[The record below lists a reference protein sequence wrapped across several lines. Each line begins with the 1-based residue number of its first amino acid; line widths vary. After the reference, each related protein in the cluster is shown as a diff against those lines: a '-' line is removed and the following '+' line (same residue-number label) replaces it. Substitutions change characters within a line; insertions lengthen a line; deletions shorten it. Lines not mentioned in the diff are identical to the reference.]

1 METLLLD
8 GESLTCR
15 ALAAA
20 AATARPAVG
29 LDGPARERLAAA
41 RAVVTRALASGE
53 AVYGLNTGLGAR
65 ATQRLSAEELAA
77 FSLQTLRGRA
87 LSLGA
92 PLPAEVVRAAM
103 IVRLNTLGRGAAGC
117 DPAVA
122 AFLETC
128 LARGLT
134 PLVREGGSI
143 GASDLLLG
151 ATLGLA
157 LVGEGELVDST
168 GRVGPAAE
176 VLRAAGLAPLALGP
190 RDGLALA
197 NHSSFSG
204 ALAALFVARAETALT
219 AVQQAAALSMEG
231 FRANLSP
238 LDPAA
243 LALRPQPGQAQAAE
257 GLRRLLAG
265 GGLEAPGAARRL
277 QDPLSFRTLPQTHGA
292 GFAALETARAAAEAE
307 INGASDN
314 PAVLLGEGRVV
325 SNGAFQTPWLT
336 LAAET
341 LSRALAQVAV
351 LLVARCSKLLAE
363 RFTGLPL
370 FLARPGADSNGFA
383 PVMKLAEALLAEV
396 LLAAQ
401 PVAIWPSVNA
411 DGVEDALT
419 NAPLAA
425 RQGLRLLAAFER
437 LVAIE
442 AVIAAQAVELRGCA
456 TTLSPALGEVL
467 ARVRRHSPALAED
480 RPLAAEIEALSAA
493 IRGGALAAPA

>member
-1 METLLLD
+1 MESLLLD
-8 GESLTCR
+8 GEGLTCR
-15 ALAAA
+15 SLADAAA
-20 AATARPAVG
+20 RVRPAIG
-29 LDGPARERLAAA
+29 LSAAAQRRLAAA
-41 RAVVTRALASGE
+41 RAVVTRALESGE
-53 AVYGLNTGLGAR
+53 AVYGLTTGLGAR
-65 ATQRLSAEELAA
+65 ATERLSTAELAA

-87 LSLGA
+87 LSLGE
-92 PLPAEVVRAAM
+92 PLPPEVVRAAM

-122 AFLETC
+122 AFLEAC

-134 PLVREGGSI
+134 PVVRAGGSI

-157 LVGEGELVDST
+157 LVGEGALRDAE
-168 GRVGPAAE
+168 GRIGPGREILA
-176 VLRAAGLAPLALGP
+176 AAGLAPLALGP

-197 NHSSFSG
+197 NHSSFSA
-204 ALAALFVARAETALT
+204 ALAALFVARAETALES
-219 AVQQAAALSMEG
+219 VQSTAALAMEA

-243 LALRPQPGQAQAAE
+243 LALRPQPGQERAAA
-257 GLRRLLAG
+257 GLRTRLAG
-265 GGLEAPGAARRL
+265 SALAAPGAARRL

-292 GFAALETARAAAEAE
+292 GFAALEVARAAAEAE

-314 PAVLLGEGRVV
+314 PAVLLEEGRVV

-336 LAAET
+336 LASET
-341 LSRALAQVAV
+341 LSRALAQIAV

-396 LLAAQ
+396 LQAAQ
-401 PVAIWPSVNA
+401 PVAVWPSVNA

-425 RQGLRLLAAFER
+425 RQGLRLLEAFER
-437 LVAIE
+437 LVALE
-442 AVIAAQAVELRGCA
+442 AAIAAQAVELRGCA
-456 TTLSPALGEVL
+456 DTLAPALRPVL
-467 ARVRRHSPALAED
+467 AAVRRRVAPLAED
-480 RPLAAEIEALSAA
+480 RPLAGEIEALAGDLRAGAFVAA
-493 IRGGALAAPA
+493 G